1 MSFKT
6 ILIPMEQHDAMA
18 STLATALLLARK
30 FNAYIEGFALQPA
43 MLDLYAADITGSMP
57 VAEVKESNAKFAAEA
72 RVQFDAFMTS
82 NGIAKRVSGAD
93 VVSYGWLDD
102 AVEGENF
109 VGSYGRVFDV
119 TVVGRPG
126 TSMYSPRM
134 ATLETCLFDSGRPVL
149 IAPPKPVERMG
160 ENILVAWNGST
171 EQAHTNALAMPILRR
186 ATKVTVLSV
195 EGGIVPGPTGE
206 QMARC
211 LEYNGIKCDAITVKP
226 TNQTTGEAIMANA
239 AALGCDLIVKGAYT
253 QSRLRQM
260 IFGGATRHLLTK
272 STLPILMAH

>member
-6 ILIPMEQHDAMA
+6 ILVPMEQHDAMA
-18 STLATALLLARK
+18 STLATAVLLARK
-30 FNAYIEGFALQPA
+30 FNAYLEGFALQPA

-72 RVQFDAFMTS
+72 KLQFDEFMMHH
-82 NGIAKRVSGAD
+82 GITARTPKPDSP
-93 VVSYGWLDD
+93 SYGWLDD
-102 AVEGENF
+102 PVEGENF

-126 TSMYSPRM
+126 TGMYAPRM

-149 IAPPKPVERMG
+149 IVPPNPIQQFG
-160 ENILVAWNGST
+160 DNILVAWNGST

-186 ATKVTVLSV
+186 ASRVTVLTV
-195 EGGIVPGPTGE
+195 EGGTVPGPSGE

-211 LEYNGIKCDAITVKP
+211 LQYNDIKCDAVTVKP
-226 TNQTTGEAIMANA
+226 TNQTTGETILAQA